1 MFLRR
6 LCILVIIGLSGPVLY
21 AQPAKVNPIPPVNPR
36 EADVMFS
43 KRIWRVIDLRE
54 KQNIIITWPKS
65 DIRIALYQAALNA
78 QLKPYRSDS
87 LLSVYD
93 METFANRGSKKILV
107 KKLVDPNESDG
118 IFTTDTI
125 YDPFIPQERIEQLLL
140 MEEMYYDKKMS
151 REVIRIIAIA
161 PLFNWEIEGY
171 QLGMQPICWLKY
183 YDRNQKETV
192 CRDVLLK
199 QLLFNP
205 NNSRS
210 TFSVDDW
217 FEQRR
222 FGSFIVKV
230 SNMHDLSIMDDPE
243 VKRIGL
249 QALIETERQ
258 KQDLHERDMNNYED

>member
-1 MFLRR
+1 MFLRFLFIFLLLGTTSR
-6 LCILVIIGLSGPVLY
+6 ILF
-21 AQPAKVNPIPPVNPR
+21 AQPNKVAPIPPVNPR

-43 KRIWRVIDLRE
+43 KRVWRVIDLRE
-54 KQNIIITWPKS
+54 KQNTIITWPKS
-65 DIRIALYQAALNA
+65 DIRKALYQAALSQ
-78 QLKPYRSDS
+78 QLKPYKSDS
-87 LLSVYD
+87 LQSVYD
-93 METFANRGSKKILV
+93 IETFSNRGSKKILV

-118 IFTTDTI
+118 LYITDTV
-125 YDPFIPQERIEQLLL
+125 YDPFIPEDRIEQLLL

-161 PLFNWEIEGY
+161 PLFNWEIEGFE
-171 QLGMQPICWLKY
+171 LGMQPICWLKY
-183 YDRNQKETV
+183 YDKEQKEAT
-192 CRDVLLK
+192 CRNVLLK
-199 QLLFNP
+199 QILFNP

-210 TFSVDDW
+210 TFSMDDW

-230 SNMHDLSIMDDPE
+230 SNMHDYSIMDDPE

-249 QALIETERQ
+249 QALIAAEKQ